1 MRPMLKKSRIPIII
15 AFILMAI
22 YSLTFMFKLNFQFD
36 FESFFP
42 QDDPDLEAFKE
53 FIEDFEADDNFLLI
67 GLKREDGLFEQ
78 EFLEKLHDFTLKARD
93 LPYVLES
100 ESITKFAYPIVT
112 PFGVTSIP
120 AIHIDQPEK
129 YAREKEMLLKDE
141 RLVDY
146 IISRDGRSTAV
157 ALKTIGNIG
166 LEQSKKLL
174 GELEP
179 LLDSYE
185 FEESHI
191 LGRAYFQK
199 ELVRMQIREII
210 VASAIAGMLVF
221 VILYIIYRR
230 WLTVAIALSS
240 IVLGMI
246 LFMGFLGITGQE
258 LSAMTGLY
266 PILMI
271 IVGTSDVIHIMSK
284 YFDELERGNERFDAI
299 RTTVREIGLATLL
312 TSVTTAV
319 GFTTLLTSKIV
330 PIKEFGINAAIG
342 VIIAFITVILF
353 TVSVLSFFK
362 FTDLVAP
369 KSRNEFWKNLMQRA
383 YNFSFNRKAILWSIV
398 GFLVFCA
405 VGISMVTTNYKIE
418 TNLPI
423 GAKITEDFY
432 FFENEFVGFRPVEVA
447 VRTEENIYDYE
458 VMREINKVEE
468 KFKESGDFKAVR
480 SQTIIFKSIAQMF
493 GGNNPE
499 AYLFPEDETTYNQYL
514 ALSKSIPKLTN
525 NILVS
530 KDEKKA
536 RIVSRIND
544 YGADSVKL
552 ITDELDRWIEANT
565 DTSLVTF
572 NITGTAMLLDK
583 NVEYAR
589 RSLLTG
595 LGIAILIVSLLMML
609 LFKNLKFLLIALV
622 PNLFPLLFAGAIL
635 GFLDIELEAGITIIF
650 AIIFGIAVDDSIH
663 FLSKYKLTRL
673 KGLGIESSLKIT
685 FQETGKA
692 IVITSIILFFGF
704 MVLLF
709 SVHPP
714 SKSIGILIGITLF
727 TALLSDLFIIPL
739 LIRLLIKDEV
749 SEVSKM

>member
-166 LEQSKKLL
+166 LEQSKELL